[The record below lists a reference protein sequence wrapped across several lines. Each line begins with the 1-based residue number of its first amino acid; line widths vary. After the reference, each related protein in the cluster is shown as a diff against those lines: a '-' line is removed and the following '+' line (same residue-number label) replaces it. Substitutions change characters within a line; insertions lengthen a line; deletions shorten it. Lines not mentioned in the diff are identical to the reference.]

1 MFDVMILFFFML
13 IMLGTIATQLLGGHL
28 EKRCVLPTVETFP
41 NGTVVKGW
49 NSALGVEELEI
60 ICIYNDNDKKDWEM
74 LKEKAINQTCRANE
88 ALPDHIRFDP
98 ALDCV
103 KVGNPISGTYSF
115 DNILLS
121 MMNIFQMITLEGWTD
136 MMYIVRD
143 AEQTTMYD
151 SFFVACVVFGSLVIL
166 NLMIAVQASY
176 LDKAFDEEDAR
187 EKEIEEKIEFK
198 RRLKREQEEADAEDY
213 DEENDEEAFDED
225 AEGADGQ

>member
-13 IMLGTIATQLLGGHL
+13 IMFGTIATQLLGGHL
-28 EKRCVLPTVETFP
+28 EKRCALPTQETFP
-41 NGTVVKGW
+41 NGTVVDGW
-49 NSALGVEELEI
+49 NPALGVDEIEI
-60 ICIYNDNDKKDWEM
+60 ICIYNDKDKKDAEK
-74 LKEKAINQTCRANE
+74 LRLKAIEQACRKNE
-88 ALPDHIRFDP
+88 DLPDHIKNDP
-98 ALDCV
+98 ALNCV
-103 KVGNPISGTYSF
+103 KIGNPISGTYTF

-151 SFFVACVVFGSLVIL
+151 LFFVSCVVFGSFVIL

-187 EKEIEEKIEFK
+187 EKEIAEKIEFK
-198 RRLKREQEEADAEDY
+198 RRLKQEQEEAEEEEY
-213 DEENDEEAFDED
+213 DEEYDGEAFDED
-225 AEGADGQ
+225 